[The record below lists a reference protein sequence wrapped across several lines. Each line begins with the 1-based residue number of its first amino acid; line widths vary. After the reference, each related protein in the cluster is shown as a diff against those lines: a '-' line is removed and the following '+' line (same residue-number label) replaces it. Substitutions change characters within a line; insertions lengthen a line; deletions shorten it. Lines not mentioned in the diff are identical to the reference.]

1 MYISSASDVTYNLY
15 VGTCK
20 RESDVS
26 EGIQYLLV
34 TFELNFLDD
43 MNTDEV
49 IRLMEDLQSDLK
61 DFDEMLLDVAIH
73 EVDNK

>member
-1 MYISSASDVTYNLY
+1 M
-15 VGTCK
+15 
-20 RESDVS
+20 
-26 EGIQYLLV
+26 

-49 IRLMEDLQSDLK
+49 IRLMEDLRSDLK
-61 DFDEMLLDVAIH
+61 DFDEMLLDAAIH

>member
-1 MYISSASDVTYNLY
+1 M
-15 VGTCK
+15 
-20 RESDVS
+20 
-26 EGIQYLLV
+26 

-49 IRLMEDLQSDLK
+49 IRLMEDRSDLK
-61 DFDEMLLDVAIH
+61 DFDEMLLDAAIH